1 MNAPVVQTV
10 VCVLGHFV
18 TASTPIHRDPI
29 ATTTIAS
36 TIIHAIVRVFA
47 RRPIPPRAFSA
58 VVVVVVVVVEFA
70 RPASSFEF
78 DPALARLAA
87 PRRDRASRVARAS
100 PRAPRRVRVRVRI
113 VVGVARARLTIRGRS
128 SPSPT
133 NGRFAG
139 FDSSWDRARAEYAI
153 DRGRAV

>member
-1 MNAPVVQTV
+1 MVAL
-10 VCVLGHFV
+10 LGAHR
-18 TASTPIHRDPI
+18 TCASTPIHRDPI

-36 TIIHAIVRVFA
+36 TIIRAIVRARA
-47 RRPIPPRAFSA
+47 RRPIPPRAAAA

-70 RPASSFEF
+70 RPAATFEF
-78 DPALARLAA
+78 DPASARLAA

-113 VVGVARARLTIRGRS
+113 VVGVARERLTRVPNS

-133 NGRFAG
+133 NGRFSG
-139 FDSSWDRARAEYAI
+139 FDLIFRGIAHARI
-153 DRGRAV
+153 T